1 MSKTRYV
8 YRHSKRIL
16 VETYTPPGPKHR
28 RKHKPF
34 KVNWFKF
41 PAWWIEVLHNAGAGA
56 RLLALIVLAEAFTRE
71 YIKGDIVLSA
81 AVTKMPRTTRKR
93 AVEELV
99 KLGLITVERNGN
111 QALMVTSIQR
121 AAPRK
126 RMDGSVPR
134 TERCVPK
141 TDG

>member
-71 YIKGDIVLSA
+71 YLPGGSRHLRHRRRQHDI
-81 AVTKMPRTTRKR
+81 
-93 AVEELV
+93 
-99 KLGLITVERNGN
+99 
-111 QALMVTSIQR
+111 ALDR
-121 AAPRK
+121 
-126 RMDGSVPR
+126 
-134 TERCVPK
+134 EC
-141 TDG
+141 